1 MSAQA
6 LDSFFVEL
14 FFKGDTT
21 AAKQFDESL
30 TNIHASALKV
40 GAVMV
45 GAAAG
50 LLAFVGGAAH
60 GMAEL
65 NEFAKTNDVSASS
78 VEALGRVAK
87 EAGIDMESVKSSIA
101 GLNSITGEAALGVG
115 RGAMI
120 FQKLGLSAKDAS
132 GNVRS
137 VDEMLGVVA
146 DKINGLPRAEQLAYL
161 NKLRIDPNMVKI
173 LKDGGEA
180 FKKMREE
187 AEGKGLFSDADYER
201 AENVNILFKRTGV
214 VIGVLAKLL
223 AVNLFPAVEKILNG
237 FLDFYNAQRKATSGT
252 FITAFKLFGAVLETV
267 WDWVV
272 RLKNGVMYVVDALQ
286 KFNILT
292 YLAGGALTIFAGV
305 AIAKAVTATYELIAG
320 MVKQGIAILSNITL
334 MGLMTGAVRL
344 LKGAINGLLTGA
356 IFLIIDDLV
365 NWVEGN
371 DSIIEQL
378 YNQFPAALAI
388 LSAAMTGLMLLMNT
402 FGIRTAVMWLWAFWP
417 ITLAVA
423 GIAGLG
429 AAIWYFWD
437 DIKSIG
443 EKISK
448 LWHDYVIDPFQKAV
462 DLFNQVKG
470 FVGGS
475 FSSQVDVNQ
484 TSKTQASGINAIGG
498 VIGVSA
504 NQGSVSNKSTT
515 TVVQGTVVNV
525 KTDNPEVMA
534 KSFDR
539 ATREAVRNHQNSV
552 AN

>member
-50 LLAFVGGAAH
+50 LLAFVGGVAH
-60 GMAEL
+60 GMGELQDFAE
-65 NEFAKTNDVSASS
+65 TNDMSASKLD
-78 VEALGRVAK
+78 ALGKVAK
-87 EAGIDMESVKSSIA
+87 ATDVDMEQLKSSIA
-101 GLNSITGEAALGVG
+101 GLNGITGEAALGIG

-120 FQKLGLSAKDAS
+120 FEKLGLSAKDAS
-132 GNVRS
+132 GNVRG
-137 VDEMLGVVA
+137 VDEMLEVVA
-146 DKINGLPRAEQLAYL
+146 DKIKGLPRAEQLAML
-161 NKLRIDPNMVKI
+161 GKLRIDPNMVKL
-173 LKDGGEA
+173 LKDGGA
-180 FKKMREE
+180 ALRQMREE
-187 AEGKGLFSDADYER
+187 AEGKGLFTDADYDR
-201 AENVNILFKRTGV
+201 ADKLDKLFGRSTVALGQM
-214 VIGVLAKLL
+214 AKLL

-252 FITAFKLFGAVLETV
+252 FITAFKLMGAALETV

-272 RLKNGVMYVVDALQ
+272 RLKNGVMFLVDALQ

-292 YLAGGALTIFAGV
+292 YLASGVLTVFAGV
-305 AIAKAVTATYELIAG
+305 AIAKAVSATYELIAG
-320 MVKQGIAILSNITL
+320 MVKQGIAMLSNITI
-334 MGLMTGAVRL
+334 MGLMTSAVRL

-365 NWVEGN
+365 NWYEGN
-371 DSIIEQL
+371 DSVIKQL
-378 YNQFPAALAI
+378 YDDFPVALAL
-388 LSAAMTGLMLLMNT
+388 LSSAMAGLMLLMNT
-402 FGIRTAVMWLWAFWP
+402 FGITSAIAWMIAFWP
-417 ITLAVA
+417 VTLGILA
-423 GIAGLG
+423 IAGLG
-429 AAIWYFWD
+429 TAIWYFWD
-437 DIKSIG
+437 NLKSVG
-443 EKISK
+443 EKIYQF
-448 LWHDYVIDPFQKAV
+448 WHDYVIDPFQKAV

-470 FVGGS
+470 FAGGS
-475 FSSQVDVNQ
+475 FSSRVDVNQ
-484 TSKTQASGINAIGG
+484 TSKTQASGINSIGG
-498 VIGVSA
+498 ILGVSA
-504 NQGSVSNKSTT
+504 NQGSVSSQSNT

-525 KTDNPEVMA
+525 KTDNPDVLA